1 MSTPNIGW
9 LYYKDYLH
17 INGDPVRLFTA
28 VKVLSPEKKKDC
40 FKEHFDKKNSLILGK
55 QFNEAISQQLATVA
69 PNPRFNFKTIYPGLT
84 MGTGYTHETGEMG
97 EFILGFF
104 FDHATGYPCIP
115 GSTVKGCLR
124 SIFPQTE
131 RDKVT
136 NKPEKY
142 DYIASVIRDI
152 RDVNVKLISDNH
164 LGKEFDKK
172 DDKERKQF
180 IDLLEK
186 ELFNGEKPAKNEEGS
201 YKIEKKDGKEK
212 FVYQT
217 LCVYDRDIFY
227 DGYIISSD
235 HPAINHTGYHNAKPF
250 IAEDYITPHL
260 NRKEPKL
267 SPFTNPIPLMFL
279 KILPEVHIQFQFD
292 LKEGILPKKVKEE
305 LFRQILLDFGIGAK
319 TNVGYGQFDNSNKE
333 ISNINNIPE
342 IILPENKFPV
352 AAIGSL
358 MKNEKFDGIA
368 SLIDEINYLVTFV
381 VNGNECIVRKRQS
394 DKVTVV
400 DKERVIAFCSND
412 FISPVNHNITIRK
425 INKV

>member
-9 LYYKDYLH
+9 QYYKDYLH
-17 INGDPVRLFTA
+17 INGNPVRLFNVA
-28 VKVLSPEKKKDC
+28 EEMFGDERKDF
-40 FKEHFDKKNSLILGK
+40 FKQHFDGKNSVILGK

-97 EFILGFF
+97 EFKLGFF

-186 ELFNGEKPAKNEEGS
+186 ELFNGEKPAKNEDGS

-227 DGYIISSD
+227 DGYIISSA
-235 HPAINHTGYHNAKPF
+235 HPAINHSGYHNAKPF
-250 IAEDYITPHL
+250 IADDYITPHL
-260 NRKEPKL
+260 NRQRPEL

-319 TNVGYGQFDNSNKE
+319 TNVGYGQFDSSQTKKE
-333 ISNINNIPE
+333 SIIDIPA
-342 IILPENKFPV
+342 NKFP
-352 AAIGSL
+352 AKAIPL
-358 MKNEKFDGIA
+358 LKKNKQFEGTVT
-368 SLIDEINYLVTFV
+368 LIDDVNYLVTFV
-381 VNGNECIVRKRQS
+381 VNGIECIVSKKQS

-400 DKERVIAFCSND
+400 DTERVFAFCSND
-412 FISPVNHNITIRK
+412 FISAVNHNITIRK

>member
-9 LYYKDYLH
+9 QYYKDYLH
-17 INGDPVRLFTA
+17 INGNPVRLFNVA
-28 VKVLSPEKKKDC
+28 EEMFGDERKDF
-40 FKEHFDKKNSLILGK
+40 FKQHFDGKNSVILGK
-55 QFNEAISQQLATVA
+55 QFSEAISQQLATVA

-97 EFILGFF
+97 EFKLGFF

-142 DYIASVIRDI
+142 DYLSSVIRDI

-172 DDKERKQF
+172 DDKERKRF

-186 ELFNGEKPAKNEEGS
+186 ELFNGEKPAKNEDGS

-212 FVYQT
+212 YVYQT

-227 DGYIISSD
+227 DGYIISSA
-235 HPAINHTGYHNAKPF
+235 HPAINHSGYHNTKPF
-250 IAEDYITPHL
+250 IADDYITPHL
-260 NRKEPKL
+260 NRTRPEL

-319 TNVGYGQFDNSNKE
+319 TNVTTRCTEMFR
-333 ISNINNIPE
+333 
-342 IILPENKFPV
+342 
-352 AAIGSL
+352 
-358 MKNEKFDGIA
+358 EKR
-368 SLIDEINYLVTFV
+368 Y
-381 VNGNECIVRKRQS
+381 Q
-394 DKVTVV
+394 
-400 DKERVIAFCSND
+400 
-412 FISPVNHNITIRK
+412 
-425 INKV
+425 